1 MFSHVKLFKKVKT
14 LQKSVFRVLYLRNF
28 FKKPGKSQN
37 SGKSIKVSLY
47 RKA

>member
-14 LQKSVFRVLYLRNF
+14 LQKTVVLYLRNF
-28 FKKPGKSQN
+28 FKKPGKGKN